1 MANVRACANV
11 DREIDATDKKR
22 MSSYRALSWGGA
34 ILVVLGVMI
43 MSLLSLRHKGAE
55 RTARLPDG
63 SILTLQAVTFGTNHW
78 APAAFWKRL
87 LLRLPDK
94 VRARFGMALPTQYT
108 TTTPQLAFWLTRKN
122 RTDKRPWS
130 YRLADES
137 GFESLTIL
145 SDISPSFI
153 SLTSNLEQAVFGT
166 DVFPRRSSTFR
177 LRVYQGDNMHV
188 HREEFINRSVHV
200 ADFAVQNPVR
210 KSYPSWIAQRK
221 PISRRDGEME
231 FKLTQLAI
239 TINPREGP
247 EALGV
252 FPNTWAE
259 ACFRITQAGHLC
271 KDWKVESIEL
281 FEATGHAWRFFEV
294 RGESTAVQS
303 RLISETIG
311 EEEMS
316 TFAWPF
322 WLQETA
328 WKLRVEFTRKPE
340 GHFADG
346 ELWTVKGIA
355 APAPKAV
362 STINQQ
368 TNLLGCPVRLLALV
382 GEHAVLPGRE
392 HDVFGQTTI
401 EVDVPPLPPHLR
413 FEILSV
419 TDDRGRV
426 AERVMR
432 SGNESFGCQIP
443 PDAKTVDIKLALYPR
458 RCAEYVVRPVV
469 QTNAVSR

>member
-1 MANVRACANV
+1 M
-11 DREIDATDKKR
+11 
-22 MSSYRALSWGGA
+22 
-34 ILVVLGVMI
+34 
-43 MSLLSLRHKGAE
+43 
-55 RTARLPDG
+55 
-63 SILTLQAVTFGTNHW
+63 TLQTVTFGTNHW
-78 APAAFWKRL
+78 SPAAFWKRL

-94 VRARFGMALPTQYT
+94 VRVRLGKALPTQYT
-108 TTTPQLAFWLTRKN
+108 TSTPQLAFWLTRKN
-122 RTDKRPWS
+122 KTDKRPLS

-137 GFESLTIL
+137 RFESLTIL
-145 SDISPSFI
+145 SDISPSFTA
-153 SLTSNLEQAVFGT
+153 LNSNLEQAVFGT
-166 DVFPRRSSTFR
+166 EVFPRRSSTFR
-177 LRVYQGDNMHV
+177 LRVYQGDNMLV
-188 HREEFINRSVHV
+188 HREEFINRLAHV

-210 KSYPSWIAQRK
+210 KSYPSWTAQRK
-221 PISRRDGEME
+221 PIARRDGEME
-231 FKLTQLAI
+231 FTLTKLAL

-247 EALGV
+247 EALYV

-281 FEATGHAWRFFEV
+281 FEATGQAWRFFEA
-294 RGESTAVQS
+294 RGESAAVQS

-311 EEEMS
+311 EEEAS

-340 GHFADG
+340 AHFADG

-355 APAPKAV
+355 VPTPRAV
-362 STINQQ
+362 TMINQS
-368 TNLLGCPVRLLALV
+368 TNLLGRPVRLLALV

-401 EVDVPPLPPHLR
+401 EVDVPPLPSELH
-413 FEILSV
+413 FKILSV

-426 AERVMR
+426 AEQVMR
-432 SGNESFGCQIP
+432 SGNESFGCPIP
-443 PDAKTVDIKLALYPR
+443 PDARTVDIKLALYQR
-458 RCAEYVVRPVV
+458 RCAEYVVRPTV
-469 QTNAVSR
+469 QTADVANFRR